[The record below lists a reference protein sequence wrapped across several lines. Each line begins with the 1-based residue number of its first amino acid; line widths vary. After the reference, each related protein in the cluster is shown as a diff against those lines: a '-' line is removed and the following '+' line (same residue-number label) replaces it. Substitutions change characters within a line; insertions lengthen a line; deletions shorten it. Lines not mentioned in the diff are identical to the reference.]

1 MKKKLLIAAIL
12 IVGVLAS
19 VYFYAYK
26 DHRNI
31 AASSTDYTF
40 TLEQLKKEF
49 VENDS
54 LATSKYQDKV
64 IEISGKVT
72 AIETENKSVVVDEKM
87 YATFDK
93 AIPAEVKV
101 NDVIQLKGRFLGY
114 DDLLEEFKM
123 DQTTV
128 VE

>member
-1 MKKKLLIAAIL
+1 MKKKLLITALL
-12 IVGVLAS
+12 IIGVLAS
-19 VYFYAYK
+19 VYFYAYR
-26 DHRNI
+26 DHRDI

-54 LATSKYQDKV
+54 LATVKYQDKV
-64 IEISGKVT
+64 IEISGKIT
-72 AIETENKSVVVDEKM
+72 AIEMDSKSVVVDEKM

-93 AIPAEVKV
+93 SIPAIVKTNGV
-101 NDVIQLKGRFLGY
+101 LKLKGRFLGY

-123 DQTTV
+123 DQTSV